1 MMNKIKTNSENE
13 NNFIETLEIKN
24 VSNTQETNK
33 NNNEV
38 DYTKKSTYF
47 YNLPENLI
55 AQSPIEPRDHSRL
68 LAYNMQTQEIEHKHF
83 YDILDYLKKGDV
95 LVLNN
100 TRVIPCRLLGIK
112 KDTGAKV
119 EIFLI
124 KRINNTNWEC
134 LAKPAK
140 RLKQGTIVEFSNDL
154 SCEILEDNDIG
165 GKNVKFTFTGSFEA
179 VLDKVGIMPLP
190 PYIKKK
196 LNNGERYQTVYNKV
210 SGSTAAPT
218 AGLHFTTQLLE
229 KIKEKGVE
237 ICFVLLHVGL
247 GTFRP
252 VKTESILDHDMH
264 KEYYEISPEVAEKIN
279 KAKSEN
285 RRVIAVGTTSVRT
298 LESAVNDAGQVVA
311 GKNSTKLFCY
321 PPYNFKVVDCLIT
334 NFHLP
339 ESTLI
344 MLVSAFAG
352 YNNTMNVYKTAVE
365 ENYRFF
371 SFGDA
376 CFFYKE

>member
-1 MMNKIKTNSENE
+1 MN
-13 NNFIETLEIKN
+13 EI
-24 VSNTQETNK
+24 
-33 NNNEV
+33 
-38 DYTKKSTYF
+38 DFTKKSTYF
-47 YNLPENLI
+47 YNLPEELI
-55 AQSPIEPRDHSRL
+55 AQKPIEPRDHSKL
-68 LAYNMQTQEIEHKHF
+68 LAYDMQTKTIEHKHF
-83 YDILDYLKKGDV
+83 YDILNYLKKGDV

-100 TRVIPCRLLGIK
+100 TRVIPCRLLGTK
-112 KDTGAKV
+112 QETGANV

-124 KRINNTNWEC
+124 KRINNTDWEC

-140 RLKQGTIVEFSNDL
+140 RLKQGTIVKFSEKL
-154 SCEILEDNDIG
+154 SCEILDDNDIG
-165 GKNVKFTFTGSFEA
+165 GKNVRFIFSGAFEEI
-179 VLDKVGIMPLP
+179 LDRVGVMPLP

-196 LNNGERYQTVYNKV
+196 LENKERYQTVYSKFN
-210 SGSTAAPT
+210 GSTAAPT
-218 AGLHFTTQLLE
+218 AGLHFTQELLQ
-229 KIKEKGVE
+229 KIKDKGVE

-264 KEYYEISPEVAEKIN
+264 KEYYEVSKEVADKIN

-298 LESAVNDAGQVVA
+298 LESAVENGVVIA

-352 YNNTMNVYKTAVE
+352 YEETMQVYKTAVE
-365 ENYRFF
+365 NNYRFF

-376 CFFYKE
+376 CLFYKN